1 MVAPVVTLFPL
12 SALKTGFSPVPK
24 DTPTTQEGLEN
35 RAIGREGMPAYCVT
49 NDVAVVERA
58 LESSRVQQPFF
69 DLPAGEAASTVL
81 AAALSSRRSRD
92 VQPLQQR
99 TIEDYPCGTNC

>member
-24 DTPTTQEGLEN
+24 DAPTTREGLEK
-35 RAIGREGMPAYCVT
+35 RAIGRAGMPAYCVT

-58 LESSRVQQPFF
+58 
-69 DLPAGEAASTVL
+69 
-81 AAALSSRRSRD
+81 
-92 VQPLQQR
+92 
-99 TIEDYPCGTNC
+99 